1 MSIHSAN
8 TMYDFCILNLVVQKV
23 TSRLY
28 NVKMSGVCD
37 GGDTLRSDMTNWG
50 VLRSIVTVSGG
61 TFSLYCS
68 VCEVIQVLEE
78 ELG

>member
-8 TMYDFCILNLVVQKV
+8 TMYDFCILNLVVHKV
-23 TSRLY
+23 TIRIY
-28 NVKMSGVCD
+28 KVKMPGVCD

-50 VLRSIVTVSGG
+50 VLQSIVAVSK
-61 TFSLYCS
+61 TSSLYFS
-68 VCEVIQVLEE
+68 VCEVIPVLEE